1 MHEQPN
7 IRIQDRTL
15 QPLNHQGSSVSE
27 VGILL
32 YQQPAW
38 QAFEREG
45 EGNQPATQAT
55 IPTGCTT
62 LLYWELKERERLEK
76 GCVHFTVV
84 GVQEIYQGNTVLYIM
99 TEMLVRC
106 WKREKRRERIAKLAG
121 RCSFSFSRGE
131 KSRTSSGTR
140 VARCKL
146 QRALYS
152 LPARRGFFTA
162 WILAFHLK
170 NIMPTVCYACSLG
183 GTLGGGALRDDTKSG
198 FVTD

>member
-1 MHEQPN
+1 
-7 IRIQDRTL
+7 
-15 QPLNHQGSSVSE
+15 
-27 VGILL
+27 
-32 YQQPAW
+32 
-38 QAFEREG
+38 
-45 EGNQPATQAT
+45 
-55 IPTGCTT
+55 
-62 LLYWELKERERLEK
+62 
-76 GCVHFTVV
+76 
-84 GVQEIYQGNTVLYIM
+84 M

-106 WKREKRRERIAKLAG
+106 WKRAKRRERIAKLAG
-121 RCSFSFSRGE
+121 KCSFRHAE
-131 KSRTSSGTR
+131 KKLRTSSGTR

-170 NIMPTVCYACSLG
+170 NIMPTVCYACSLE

>member
-1 MHEQPN
+1 M
-7 IRIQDRTL
+7 
-15 QPLNHQGSSVSE
+15 
-27 VGILL
+27 
-32 YQQPAW
+32 
-38 QAFEREG
+38 
-45 EGNQPATQAT
+45 
-55 IPTGCTT
+55 
-62 LLYWELKERERLEK
+62 
-76 GCVHFTVV
+76 
-84 GVQEIYQGNTVLYIM
+84 GVQKIYQGNTDLYIM

-170 NIMPTVCYACSLG
+170 NIMPTVCYAYSLG

-198 FVTD
+198 FVTDQEPIKRKANKCGSKILAGYPNIVLVE